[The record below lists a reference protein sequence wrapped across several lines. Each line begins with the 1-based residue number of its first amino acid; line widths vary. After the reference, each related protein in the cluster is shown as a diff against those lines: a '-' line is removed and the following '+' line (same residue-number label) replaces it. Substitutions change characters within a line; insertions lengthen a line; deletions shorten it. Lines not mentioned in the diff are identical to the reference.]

1 MSLSRISQLWL
12 FASGM
17 LCVAGALLHLA
28 IPFGG
33 PTWYN
38 FVGAPRGIAAMA
50 EAGLARPVVTCV
62 IIASILSV
70 FASYAFSALGFI
82 RRLPAVRGV
91 LGVIGVGL
99 LVRAVWFPILAVSEP
114 WELGRICG
122 RCGSL
127 NVFVVATS
135 ALCLF
140 IGIGYLLGAWH
151 PKLTIP
157 AGDFPANPRA

>member
-1 MSLSRISQLWL
+1 MSRISQLWL
-12 FASGM
+12 FASSV

-33 PTWYN
+33 PAWYN

-50 EAGLARPVVTCV
+50 EAGSARPAVTCV
-62 IIASILSV
+62 IIASILAV

-82 RRLPAVRGV
+82 RRLPGLRVV

-99 LVRAVWFPILAVSEP
+99 LVRAVWFPILAASEP

-140 IGIGYLLGAWH
+140 IGIGYCWGRC
-151 PKLTIP
+151 IQS
-157 AGDFPANPRA
+157 

>member
-1 MSLSRISQLWL
+1 MSRISQLWL
-12 FASGM
+12 FASGL

-33 PTWYN
+33 PAWYN
-38 FVGAPRGIAAMA
+38 FVGAPRGIAVMA
-50 EAGLARPVVTCV
+50 GAGLARPAVTCV
-62 IIASILSV
+62 IIASILAV

-82 RRLPAVRGV
+82 RRLPGSRIV

-99 LVRAVWFPILAVSEP
+99 LIRAVWFPILAVSEP

-122 RCGSL
+122 RCESFNG
-127 NVFVVATS
+127 FVVATS

-157 AGDFPANPRA
+157 VGDFRANPGA